1 MSHVI
6 PCVCRVR
13 FLADHKSD
21 PVMSSR
27 DIAIAFIMS
36 ATPVLKIIAVANDID
51 EMFLT
56 LEDECLV
63 LYGCSKSRVL
73 LVKALERWSAPY
85 MELSNTDVDPLDLDE
100 LRAMLDRAK
109 QDDEEPTF
117 TNVEPSLN

>member
-27 DIAIAFIMS
+27 DIAMAFIMS

-63 LYGCSKSRVL
+63 LYGCYGAEQHGHRPARSR
-73 LVKALERWSAPY
+73 
-85 MELSNTDVDPLDLDE
+85 
-100 LRAMLDRAK
+100 RAARHAGAG
-109 QDDEEPTF
+109 EAR
-117 TNVEPSLN
+117 